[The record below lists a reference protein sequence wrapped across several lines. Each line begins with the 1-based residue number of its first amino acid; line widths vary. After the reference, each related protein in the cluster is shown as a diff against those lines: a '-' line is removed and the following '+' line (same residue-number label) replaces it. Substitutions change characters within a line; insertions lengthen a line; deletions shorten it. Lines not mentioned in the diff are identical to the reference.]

1 MNRYKQ
7 VVTIIQGMD
16 TNTIVEL
23 PQEYWTVIRQVLEN
37 SLTAKGSEGA
47 KMLHEI
53 FSAFDEAGIELPEPQ
68 PEPQP
73 ESLV

>member
-1 MNRYKQ
+1 
-7 VVTIIQGMD
+7 MD

-23 PQEYWTVIRQVLEN
+23 PQEYWNVIRQVLET

-53 FSAFDEAGIELPEPQ
+53 FSAFDEAGIELPEP
-68 PEPQP
+68 
-73 ESLV
+73 

>member
-7 VVTIIQGMD
+7 VVTIIQIMD

-23 PQEYWTVIRQVLEN
+23 PQEYWTVIRQVLET

-53 FSAFDEAGIELPEPQ
+53 FSAFDEAGIEI